1 MDLSQTKLTRS
12 EWNNIEIPTEKK
24 ELDIIKLICAGYQ
37 DVTIK
42 HNDTLSLLQ
51 YLKIQ
56 PNDIIHDFVFCT
68 YLQKYFAELDKKYN
82 FGYTAVK
89 YKKNKMKKADIIR
102 FGNTDK
108 QLSSFK
114 ERIFEFIV
122 IDLLKVMLR
131 DYSNK
136 REIWHKS
143 YYTIYTLMGYGVEHV
158 NKVFVQKVK
167 NTLDFYKDKISIL
180 SLVEMADILIEKN
193 TDILQYC
200 DITLYDHQKELF
212 TICKNPNS
220 KLISY
225 IAPTGTG
232 KTLSPLGLSD
242 NNRIIFVCAAR
253 HVGLALAKAAI
264 SIEKKVA
271 FAFGCNTA
279 DDIRLHYFA
288 ATDYVR
294 NRRSGK
300 IAKVDNAVGDKVEIM
315 ICDIKSYLCAMYYMM
330 AFNKRENIILYW
342 DEPTISMDYTTHPI
356 HETIHNNW
364 KNNEIPN
371 VVLSSATLPRQEEMQ
386 DTIHDFCSKF
396 DNAETHSIISFDCK
410 KTIPIINKEGY
421 VEMPHYICDTFD
433 DLIAV
438 AKHCE
443 NNKTILRY
451 VDLKEIITFI
461 MLVNNDKNVLN
472 DKSDGL
478 LLANYFTSIDSVNM
492 SELKVYYLRL
502 LKNIN
507 KERWGILRDLLH
519 RDRKKRHESNIYV
532 STKDAHTL
540 TDGPTIFLADDV
552 DKIGNFCI
560 KTANIPDRVEKD
572 ILGVIE
578 FNNNINNK
586 LHAMQRTVEDS
597 IKKDEE
603 KEKKISEGRVAPA
616 VRQLMTKIAELQ
628 RNVKSVELCS
638 LFVPNTTEHI
648 ERYSPRNLKKGTNP
662 FTCDIADDI
671 VERIML
677 INDVDVK
684 WKMLL
689 LMGIGVFVTHKS
701 VDYMEV
707 MKELAHKKKLFM
719 IIASSDFIY
728 GTNYQFCH
736 SYISKDLGYMSQEKL
751 IQAMGR
757 VGRRN
762 MQYDYT
768 IRFRENLLIHKLFHD
783 EKDKPEV
790 INMQRLFCSGEE

>member
-12 EWNNIEIPTEKK
+12 EWNSIEIPTEKK
-24 ELDIIKLICAGYQ
+24 ELDIIKLICAGYH
-37 DVTIK
+37 DVTIT

-51 YLKIQ
+51 YLKI
-56 PNDIIHDFVFCT
+56 PPSDIIHDYVFCT
-68 YLQKYFAELDKKYN
+68 YLQKHFVDLNTKHN
-82 FGYTAVK
+82 FGYTSIK

-108 QLSSFK
+108 QLASFK
-114 ERIFEFIV
+114 DKIFEFII

-131 DYSNK
+131 DFHNK
-136 REIWHKS
+136 KNIWHKA
-143 YYTIYTLMGYGVEHV
+143 YYTIHTLMGYHIQHI
-158 NKVFVQKVK
+158 NSVFVK
-167 NTLDFYKDKISIL
+167 NIKNILDLYKKYISVL

-193 TDILQYC
+193 TDILKYS
-200 DITLYDHQKELF
+200 DMTLYDHQKQLF
-212 TICKNPNS
+212 TLCKKPQS

-232 KTLSPLGLSD
+232 KTLSPLGLSE

-294 NRRSGK
+294 NRKSGK
-300 IAKVDNAVGDKVEIM
+300 IAKVDNSVGDKVEIM
-315 ICDIKSYLCAMYYMM
+315 ICDIKSYLCAMYYML

-342 DEPTISMDYTTHPI
+342 DEPTISMDYDTHPI
-356 HETIHNNW
+356 HEIIHKNW

-371 VVLSSATLPRQEEMQ
+371 VVLSSATLPKQEEMR
-386 DTIHDFCSKF
+386 DTIRDFCNKF
-396 DNAETHSIISFDCK
+396 DNAETHSVISFDCK

-421 VEMPHYICDTFD
+421 VEMPHFMCETFEE
-433 DLIAV
+433 LVAIAT
-438 AKHCE
+438 HCE

-461 MLVNNDKNVLN
+461 ILVNSDKNILN
-472 DKSDGL
+472 EKSDGL
-478 LLANYFTSIDSVNM
+478 SILNYFTCIESINM
-492 SELKVYYLRL
+492 SELKEYYLRI

-507 KERWGILRDLLH
+507 RDSWVLLRDRLNVT
-519 RDRKKRHESNIYV
+519 RKKRYESNIYV

-540 TDGPTIFLADDV
+540 TDGPTIFLADNV
-552 DKIGNFCI
+552 DKIGDFCI

-572 ILGVIE
+572 IMSVIE

-586 LHAMQRTVEDS
+586 LQTMQRTVEDS

-616 VRQLMTKIAELQ
+616 VRQLMNKIADLQ
-628 RNVKSVELCS
+628 RNVKSVELCPM
-638 LFVPNTTEHI
+638 FVPNTQEHI
-648 ERYSPRNLKKGTNP
+648 ERYSSLNLKKGTNP
-662 FTCDIADDI
+662 FTCDITDDI
-671 VERIML
+671 VEKIML

-736 SYISKDLGYMSQEKL
+736 SYIGKDLGNMSQEKL

-762 MQYDYT
+762 MQYDYS
-768 IRFRENLLIHKLFHD
+768 IRFRENRLIQKLFHD
-783 EKDKPEV
+783 EKNKPEV
-790 INMQRLFCSGEE
+790 VNMQRLFCSDE

>member
-12 EWNNIEIPTEKK
+12 EWNSIEIPTEKK

-56 PNDIIHDFVFCT
+56 PSDIIHEYVFCT
-68 YLQKYFAELDKKYN
+68 YLQKHFVELNAKYN
-82 FGYTAVK
+82 FDYTTIK

-114 ERIFEFIV
+114 DKIFEFII
-122 IDLLKVMLR
+122 IDLAKVMLR
-131 DYSNK
+131 DFHNNK
-136 REIWHKS
+136 KEWHKS
-143 YYTIYTLMGYGVEHV
+143 YYTIYTLIRYHIHYV
-158 NKVFVQKVK
+158 NNIFIKKI
-167 NTLDFYKDKISIL
+167 TALMSFYKDKISIL

-193 TDILQYC
+193 TDILKYS
-200 DITLYDHQKELF
+200 DMTLYEHQKELF
-212 TICKNPNS
+212 TLCKSPNS

-232 KTLSPLGLSD
+232 KTLSPLGLSE

-264 SIEKKVA
+264 STEKKVA

-300 IAKVDNAVGDKVEIM
+300 IAKVDNSVGDKVEIM
-315 ICDIKSYLCAMYYMM
+315 ICDIKSYLCAMYYML

-342 DEPTISMDYTTHPI
+342 DEPTISMDYDTHPI
-356 HETIHNNW
+356 HEIIHNNW

-386 DTIHDFCSKF
+386 DTIRDFCTRF
-396 DNAETHSIISFDCK
+396 DNALIHSIISFDCK
-410 KTIPIINKEGY
+410 KTIPVINKEGY
-421 VEMPHYICDTFD
+421 VEMPHFICDTFE
-433 DLIAV
+433 DLAAIAT
-438 AKHCE
+438 HCE

-451 VDLKEIITFI
+451 VDLKEIIAFI
-461 MLVNNDKNVLN
+461 MLVNGKKNILGEKN
-472 DKSDGL
+472 NGL
-478 LLANYFTSIDSVNM
+478 RILNYFTCIETVNM
-492 SELKVYYLRL
+492 SEIKEYYLRI

-507 KERWGILRDLLH
+507 KEGWEALRTTLH
-519 RDRKKRHESNIYV
+519 SERKKRYDSNIYV
-532 STKDAHTL
+532 STRDAHTL
-540 TDGPTIFLADDV
+540 TDGPTIFLADDI
-552 DKIGNFCI
+552 DKIGDFCI

-578 FNNNINNK
+578 FNNNINTK
-586 LHAMQRTVEDS
+586 LQAMQRTVEDS
-597 IKKDEE
+597 TKKDEE

-616 VRQLMTKIAELQ
+616 VRQLMNKIADLQ
-628 RNVKSVELCS
+628 RNVKSVELCPM
-638 LFVPNTTEHI
+638 FVPNTKEHI
-648 ERYSPRNLKKGTNP
+648 ERYTSHNLKKGTTP
-662 FTCDIADDI
+662 FTCDITDDI
-671 VERIML
+671 VEKIML

-736 SYISKDLGYMSQEKL
+736 SYIGKDLGYMSQEKL

-762 MQYDYT
+762 MQYDYS
-768 IRFRENLLIHKLFHD
+768 IRFRENKLISKLFHD

-790 INMQRLFCSGEE
+790 LNMQRLFCSDE